1 MEAEERAMSLPLH
14 ESRVLALI
22 EMGLCREDRELAAR
36 FAMFNRLAAAE
47 SPPRRE
53 HLEPSRKLCWAL
65 TAVLIVLIA
74 VLGAIAAAVAG

>member
-1 MEAEERAMSLPLH
+1 MSLPLH

-47 SPPRRE
+47 TLPHRE
-53 HLEPSRKLCWAL
+53 HLEPSRRLCRL
-65 TAVLIVLIA
+65 LAVVLIA
-74 VLGAIAAAVAG
+74 AIVMLGAVAAAVAG